1 MKDDLKSALPDA
13 NSLPAPVMTP
23 REIVSELDRYIVGQR
38 DAKRA
43 VAIALRNRWRRQLVP
58 DDLRDEIAPKN
69 IIMIGPTGVGKTE
82 ISRRLAKLAQAP
94 FIKVEASKFTE
105 VGYVGRDVESI
116 IRDLTDLAVNMVK
129 EEEKQKVEI
138 RAREVAEER
147 VLDLLLPASAG
158 EADGEPVDAARL
170 QGTREK
176 LKKMLRDGKMDDR
189 FVDVEMTQSAMP
201 MIEVLTPQG
210 MEGMEFNLKE
220 MFSNLM
226 PKKTKKKT
234 VKIPEALEI
243 LTQEEAGKLVDMD
256 KVTGEAVRRVEQS
269 GIVFLD
275 EIDKIAGRDSMQGPD
290 VSRQGVQRDLLP
302 IVEGSTVNTKYGM
315 VKTDHILFVAS
326 GAFHI
331 AKPSDLIP
339 EFQGRF
345 PIRVELSSL
354 SKEDFV
360 RILTEPKNAL
370 IKQYEALLETEGVH
384 LKFAADAIEEI
395 ALIASNVNEQMEN
408 IGARRLHTILER
420 LLDEVSFSAPEMH
433 GQDVAIDANYV
444 RERLE
449 PILEE
454 RRFVALHPLTSR
466 TAHGRLYRQGGSVDG
481 SAALFSA
488 LLRQDFRHQIRRP
501 CDGERGAQGE
511 LRAGH
516 RAAQVRRHQS
526 RWWCTAAGRRSTLCS
541 TKWASR
547 AVTCAACASPIRKL
561 WTSSKWFWSAR
572 STKKSST

>member
-1 MKDDLKSALPDA
+1 MKDDLKSTPADA
-13 NSLPAPVMTP
+13 NSSPAPVMTP
-23 REIVSELDRYIVGQR
+23 REIVSELDRYIVGQK

-138 RAREVAEER
+138 KAHEVAEER
-147 VLDLLLPASAG
+147 VLDLLLPPSAG

-170 QGTREK
+170 QGTRDK

-354 SKEDFV
+354 SKDDFV

-420 LLDEVSFSAPEMH
+420 LLDEVPFAAPEMH

-449 PILEE
+449 PILKNED
-454 RRFVALHPLTSR
+454 LSR
-466 TAHGRLYRQGGSVDG
+466 YIL
-481 SAALFSA
+481 
-488 LLRQDFRHQIRRP
+488 
-501 CDGERGAQGE
+501 
-511 LRAGH
+511 
-516 RAAQVRRHQS
+516 
-526 RWWCTAAGRRSTLCS
+526 
-541 TKWASR
+541 
-547 AVTCAACASPIRKL
+547 
-561 WTSSKWFWSAR
+561 
-572 STKKSST
+572 